1 MTSRAFSKGAIV
13 AALSVVGLALP
24 ANAAVSTFD
33 SDDEGWL
40 ITGDSTGVEPTYEPS
55 GGNPGSYISADD
67 AVQGGVWYFSAPSKF
82 LGDQS
87 ATYGGTLS
95 FDLRQS
101 ASDNQFDAE
110 DIRLISGTSKLVYK
124 QTSNP
129 GTQWTSYDVP
139 LVANAGWLWDENGN
153 ETAATE
159 TQMQNVL
166 GDLDTLE
173 IRGEYREFADV
184 GDLDNVV
191 LVPEPASLSISLA
204 LLASPM
210 LCRGRRHRRA

>member
-1 MTSRAFSKGAIV
+1 MPPRAFSKSAIV
-13 AALSVVGLALP
+13 AGLALVGLALP

-33 SDDEGWL
+33 SGDEGWL
-40 ITGDSTGVEPTYEPS
+40 ITGDSTAVTPTYEAT

-67 AVQGGVWYFSAPSKF
+67 DVQGGVWYFNAPSKF

-110 DIRLISGTSKLVYK
+110 DIRLISGTTKLVYK

-129 GTQWTSYDVP
+129 ATEWTSYDVT
-139 LVANAGWLWDENGN
+139 LEASAGWLWDDNGT
-153 ETAATE
+153 ESPATE

-166 GDLDTLE
+166 GDLDLLE
-173 IRGEYREFADV
+173 IRGEYREFADT
-184 GDLDNVV
+184 GDLDNVEF
-191 LVPEPASLSISLA
+191 VPEPASLSLA
-204 LLASPM
+204 LLASPL